1 MNSYPKLDTLE
12 KKVHQL
18 IETVDQ
24 LSTQNKQLK
33 DELNSLSKKKR
44 DENMDS
50 VRREIIRTKVQTMLD
65 LLEEM

>member
-1 MNSYPKLDTLE
+1 VNSYPKLDTLE